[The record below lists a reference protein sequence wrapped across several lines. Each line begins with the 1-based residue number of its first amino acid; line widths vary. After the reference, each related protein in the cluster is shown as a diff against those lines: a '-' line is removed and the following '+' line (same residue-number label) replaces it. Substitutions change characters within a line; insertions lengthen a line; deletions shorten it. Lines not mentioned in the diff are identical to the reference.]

1 MKLPKLSNISVD
13 GSTVGD
19 LYFPQT
25 KFLLPFDGTNGA
37 TSTTDSSN
45 SNHTVTFNGTTQIST
60 AQSKFGGS
68 SLYVPN
74 SATQGVYANGAGSTI
89 QLTGDFTIEW
99 WVYRVQVTLANS
111 MVLGPIYG
119 MQGGT
124 NIGGY
129 GMVFP
134 YYYSPISTSEGQ
146 VYASSNGS
154 SWDIASGTTLGTGSL
169 GTVGQWVHMAMVRSG
184 TTWSYYVDG
193 TRTYTGTLGSGTI
206 STSTGTYMHL
216 GRAWGNGGTSAEG
229 YYDDFRITQGQARY
243 TGASFTVPT
252 TAHLT
257 SAGDVNKQILINSTA
272 DGVAIGTGGIN
283 QARVAKAWCNF
294 DGDGTVSIRG
304 SYNVSSVTDNGTGDY
319 TVNFSTAMSDTNF
332 VASITS
338 ADIDDNGSRVG
349 QSVPFVGSG
358 NSGGVYANKGVT
370 TSSCR
375 IHICYTVGNSGLTLE
390 DIDYVHA
397 LFFGN

>member
-1 MKLPKLSNISVD
+1 MAFNKPDITQLSAL
-13 GSTVGD
+13 GSTTGD
-19 LYFPQT
+19 VYFPQT
-25 KFLLPFDGTNGA
+25 KLLLPFDGTNGA

-99 WVYRVQVTLANS
+99 WVYRVQVTLAS
-111 MVLGPIYG
+111 HMVLGPIYG

-134 YYYSPISTSEGQ
+134 YYYSPVSTSEGQ
-146 VYASSNGS
+146 IYASSNGS
-154 SWDIASGTTLGTGSL
+154 SWDIANGTTLGTGSL

-257 SAGDVNKQILINSTA
+257 SAGDVNKQIIINSAA

-283 QARVAKAWCNF
+283 QARIAKAWANF
-294 DGDGTVSIRG
+294 NQTSTQAIRD
-304 SYNVSSVTDNGTGDY
+304 SYNVSSITDIGTGASAI
-319 TVNFSTAMSDTNF
+319 NFSTALS
-332 VASITS
+332 S
-338 ADIDDNGSRVG
+338 ADYSAVVSGSVVSG
-349 QSVPFVGSG
+349 LSMNYSIGIGSLAATSV
-358 NSGGVYANKGVT
+358 GVYREDAN
-370 TSSCR
+370 
-375 IHICYTVGNSGLTLE
+375 GNAYDGTYMTL
-390 DIDYVHA
+390 VV
-397 LFFGN
+397 FGN